1 MVQTRTERSPSPVAM
16 AIVRFPPSIKSIM
29 KAPKRPASLELDAGA
44 LAQDG
49 DYHGPE
55 KRVKLE
61 QEDASYLLAAE
72 GFLKGLEGSGFEPS
86 NQMPVS
92 ADRNLPIQSGFAFS
106 SALSHQ
112 TPVLGSTGLE
122 SISFTVPAASSVNN
136 REHSSPN
143 FVNSKFAEFPAD
155 KLLQILDA
163 ETHPPEAS
171 ASSSTSSFAIGP
183 SGSANVV
190 GVHTHPSLIWG
201 NVKPE
206 AVIAFTTDTASV
218 ELELADLKKVV
229 QLDLKRYLIW
239 KESQVG
245 RASSVGWKEWV
256 GIVRAGRLAVGGL

>member
-163 ETHPPEAS
+163 ETHPLEAS

-183 SGSANVV
+183 SGSANAV

-229 QLDLKRYLIW
+229 QLDLKRYLMW
-239 KESQVG
+239 KESQMG

-256 GIVRAGRLAVGGL
+256 GIVRAGRLAVGRL